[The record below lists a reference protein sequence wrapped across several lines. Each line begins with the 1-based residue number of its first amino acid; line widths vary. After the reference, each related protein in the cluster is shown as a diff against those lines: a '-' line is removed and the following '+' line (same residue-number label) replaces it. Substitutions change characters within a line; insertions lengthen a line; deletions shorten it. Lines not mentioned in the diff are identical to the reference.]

1 VANVTG
7 LHPACTVIV
16 PTHSRPR
23 QLSACLEALSKLD
36 YPRDRYDVIV
46 VDDEGAVPAAPVVEA
61 FQSRLSV
68 TLLVQKR
75 AGPGGARNAGA
86 EQARGDL
93 LAFIDDDCRP
103 AENWLSQLGERFA
116 AEPERAFGGRTVNGL
131 AHNLYA
137 AVSQLVIKVGYAQNN
152 RDPDDARFF
161 ASNNVAFPRRDFL
174 ALGGFDPSFETSEDR
189 ELCARW
195 TLSGRRM
202 SYVPDAVVFHGS
214 ELTLRGFWRQFF
226 AYGRGAFRYRR
237 KQAGRTGRRVPIEPS
252 FYWAL
257 LRRPFTDETVDR
269 PFRAVA
275 LLAVWHT
282 ANTAGFVREWW
293 SLRRGDSDTE

>member
-1 VANVTG
+1 MADMTG
-7 LHPACTVIV
+7 PKPACSVIV

-23 QLSACLEALSKLD
+23 QLSACLEALSRLD
-36 YPRDRYDVIV
+36 YPRDRFEVIV
-46 VDDEGAVPAAPVVEA
+46 VDDEGEDPAAPVVEA
-61 FQSRLSV
+61 FRGRLSL

-75 AGPGGARNAGA
+75 AGPAAARNTGA
-86 EQARGDL
+86 EHARGDL
-93 LAFIDDDCRP
+93 LVFTDDDCKP
-103 AENWLSQLGERFA
+103 AASWLPSLARRFA
-116 AEPERAFGGRTVNGL
+116 AEPDRALGGRTVNGL

-161 ASNNVAFPRRDFL
+161 TSNNAAFPRQNFL
-174 ALGGFDPSFETSEDR
+174 ALGGFDPSFKTSEDR
-189 ELCARW
+189 DLCARW

-214 ELTLRGFWRQFF
+214 ELTFRSFCRQFF
-226 AYGRGAFRYRR
+226 SYGRGAFRYRR
-237 KQAGRTGRRVPIEPS
+237 AQARRTGRRVRIEPS

-257 LRRPFTDETVDR
+257 ARRPFADETVDR
-269 PFRAVA
+269 PLRAVA
-275 LLAVWHT
+275 LLAVWHV

-293 SLRRGDSDTE
+293 SVRRRDSVAE